1 MIYGVC
7 GPTASGKTELAIFL
21 AKRLNASIVNAD
33 AFQLYKG
40 MDIGTNKDKALIQSM
55 KTHLFDIVTPEQG
68 YTVAQYQ
75 IAARQLIEKAMDDQ
89 SHLVIAGGSGLYLK
103 ATLFD
108 FQFAQHQHEVDMT
121 PYLLMDEITLH
132 HQLTSIDEISALSI
146 HPKNRRR
153 VLRAIEVYLQT
164 GLKKSEQERLQDKSM
179 QYPVQLVAIDTDRQR
194 LYHRINTRVEV
205 MLSQGLIEEVQHLLT
220 MYPKDSRG
228 FEAIGY
234 KEVIAYLDG
243 FISYDGMVEKIQK
256 VTRNYA
262 KRQYTYFKNQLPVRW
277 FSSIE
282 EAKETLSDEI
292 NSQL

>member
-21 AKRLNASIVNAD
+21 AKRLHAPIVNAD
-33 AFQLYKG
+33 AFQVYKG
-40 MDIGTNKDKALIQSM
+40 MDIGTNKDKGLIESM
-55 KTHLFDIVTPEQG
+55 KTHIFDIVTPEQG

-75 IAARQLIEKAMDDQ
+75 IAARQLIEKAMHDQ
-89 SHLVIAGGSGLYLK
+89 SHLVIVGGSGLYLK

-108 FQFAQHQHEVDMT
+108 FQFSKHQHEVDMT
-121 PYLLMDEITLH
+121 PYLLMDETTLH
-132 HQLTSIDEISALSI
+132 KHLASIDEISALSI

-164 GLKKSEQERLQDKSM
+164 GLKKSEQEQLQDKSM
-179 QYPVQLVAIDTDRQR
+179 QYPVHLVAIDTDREL
-194 LYHRINTRVEV
+194 LYHRINQRVEH
-205 MLSQGLIEEVQHLLT
+205 MLSQGLLEEVQHLLT

-234 KEVIAYLDG
+234 KEVIEYLDG

-256 VTRNYA
+256 VSRNYA

-277 FSSIE
+277 FSSLDH
-282 EAKETLSDEI
+282 AKDTLSNEI

>member
-21 AKRLNASIVNAD
+21 ATLLNAPIVNAD
-33 AFQLYKG
+33 AFQVYKG
-40 MDIGTNKDKALIQSM
+40 MDIGTNKDKALIQST

-75 IAARQLIEKAMDDQ
+75 IAARQLIEKTIDEQ
-89 SHLVIAGGSGLYLK
+89 SHLVLVGGSGLYLK

-132 HQLTSIDEISALSI
+132 SHLASIDEVSALSI

-164 GLKKSEQERLQDKSM
+164 GLKKSEQEQLQDKSM
-179 QYPVQLVAIDTDRQR
+179 QYPVQLVAIDTDREL
-194 LYHRINTRVEV
+194 LYQRINQRVEH
-205 MLSQGLIEEVQHLLT
+205 MFSQGLMKEVQDLLT

-234 KEVIAYLDG
+234 KEVIEYLDG

-256 VTRNYA
+256 VSRNYA

-277 FSSIE
+277 FSSLDA
-282 EAKETLSDEI
+282 AKETLSNEI